1 MAYQVLSLKWR
12 PTKFEDVI
20 GQKHVSI
27 TLSNAIKLHRV
38 AHAFTF
44 SGPRGVGKTTTA
56 RILARKLND
65 IDRIEDSFD
74 IVEMDAASNRGIDE
88 IRNLN
93 ENVNYAPAH
102 GKYKIYII
110 DEVHM
115 LTKEAFNALLKT
127 LEEPPEYMIFILCT
141 TELHKMPTTIIS
153 RTQRFD
159 FKLISLEQIRKHL
172 QTILTSE
179 KINFET
185 ECLNVIAEKADGSM
199 RDALSILDQMICLCD
214 NNLTIDIVKNVL
226 GVVDKEK
233 CLNILGLISKKD
245 SSTILNDINDILN
258 DGISIED
265 FIKSFNNYLRDLIID
280 LSINKKSNNN
290 LIFDEM
296 DLLRIMSLTLKFQS
310 SMKNQQQP
318 KIALDVLMLK
328 LAFLDKTIDI
338 SEFILSNKENEI
350 KHISE
355 NNIVDNV
362 KNEYSISEKDVKS
375 IPSEKKTSE
384 NKKVINNVADIK
396 NNIKANEEILNSET
410 EIKIDELIEKWNY
423 VLKEL
428 GSLNSKTANFL
439 SDSKI
444 ESFDGA
450 VIGIKVNNIS
460 NFVFKG
466 LAKNLDV
473 IEESFFKVFKNKLKI
488 NLIEGKLNKKTEN
501 NNSSDKNEKEHP
513 LFMDVLNK
521 FEGEVLR

>member
-12 PTKFEDVI
+12 PNKFEDVI
-20 GQKHVSI
+20 GQKHISI
-27 TLSNAIKLHRV
+27 TLSNAIKLDRV

-56 RILARKLND
+56 RILARKLNG
-65 IDRIEDSFD
+65 INKIEDSFD

-127 LEEPPEYMIFILCT
+127 LEEPPKYMIFILCT

-159 FKLISLEQIRKHL
+159 FKLISIEKIKNHL
-172 QTILTSE
+172 QKILVDE
-179 KINFET
+179 KINFEDM
-185 ECLNVIAEKADGSM
+185 CLNIIAEKAEGSM

-214 NNLTIDIVKNVL
+214 NNLTIDVVKNVL

-233 CLNILGLISKKD
+233 CLKVLDLISTKN
-245 SSTILNDINDILN
+245 SAEILNNVNAILN

-265 FIKSFNNYLRDLIID
+265 FIKSFNNFLRDLILE
-280 LSINKKSNNN
+280 LSKENKSNNF
-290 LIFDEM
+290 LFSEM

-310 SMKNQQQP
+310 SIKNYQQP

-338 SEFILSNKENEI
+338 SEFITSSKDEEIESSIASNVHQKTTN
-350 KHISE
+350 
-355 NNIVDNV
+355 
-362 KNEYSISEKDVKS
+362 KS
-375 IPSEKKTSE
+375 IDDEEKQINSP
-384 NKKVINNVADIK
+384 KKKNVM
-396 NNIKANEEILNSET
+396 NEEMNLDDTSIVKKKLNEVESQISSKSK
-410 EIKIDELIEKWNY
+410 IKIDKLVEKWNY
-423 VLKEL
+423 VLKEIGL
-428 GSLNSKTANFL
+428 INSKTANFL
-439 SDSKI
+439 LDSKI
-444 ESFDGA
+444 ENFNGE
-450 VIGIKVNNIS
+450 VVEIKVNNIS
-460 NFVFKG
+460 DFVFKG
-466 LAKNLDV
+466 LKKDIKI
-473 IEESFFKVFKNKLKI
+473 IEKSFFKVIKNKLKVE
-488 NLIEGKLNKKTEN
+488 LIEGKLDEN
-501 NNSSDKNEKEHP
+501 TRKNDSLDKNEKEHP

>member
-12 PTKFEDVI
+12 PKNFEDVI

-65 IDRIEDSFD
+65 IDKVEDSFD

-159 FKLISLEQIRKHL
+159 FKLISEVEIKEHL
-172 QTILTSE
+172 QTILAEE
-179 KINFET
+179 KIKFEAD
-185 ECLNVIAEKADGSM
+185 CLNVIAEKADGSM

-233 CLNILGLISKKD
+233 CLNILNLISKKD
-245 SSTILNDINDILN
+245 SSAILNDINNILN

-265 FIKSFNNYLRDLIID
+265 FIKSFNNFLRDLIID
-280 LSINKKSNNN
+280 VSINNKSNDKQ
-290 LIFDEM
+290 LFDEM
-296 DLLRIMSLTLKFQS
+296 DLLRIMNLTLKFQS
-310 SMKNQQQP
+310 SMKNHQQP

-328 LAFLDKTIDI
+328 LAFLDRTIDI
-338 SEFILSNKENEI
+338 SEFITSSKEN
-350 KHISE
+350 KTTTISE
-355 NNIVDNV
+355 DNV
-362 KNEYSISEKDVKS
+362 IGDSKNKDSVRKEDVKKMS
-375 IPSEKKTSE
+375 SEKKTSE
-384 NKKVINNVADIK
+384 FKQVLNNPPEVKKIIK
-396 NNIKANEEILNSET
+396 KNEKKLNPET
-410 EIKIDELIEKWNY
+410 EIKIDKLIGKWNY

-428 GSLNSKTANFL
+428 GTMNSKATNFL
-439 SDSKI
+439 SDSEI
-444 ESFDGA
+444 ESFDGT
-450 VIGIKVNNIS
+450 VIEIKVNNIS

-466 LAKNLDV
+466 LKKNIDI
-473 IEESFFKVFKNKLKI
+473 IEKSFFNIFKTKFEIILK
-488 NLIEGKLNKKTEN
+488 EGKLEKKIKN
-501 NNSSDKNEKEHP
+501 NHTSDKNEKEHP